1 MSIYKP
7 KEFAAMIGISVKT
20 LQRWDKE
27 GKLKAYR
34 SPTNRRYYTYIQ
46 YVQYMGNGCPKK
58 GKNVIYVRVSNNQ
71 RKAELSKQVEIL
83 KQYAQEKGIVI
94 DEILEEIGGD
104 LDYERKKWNRLI
116 QECRNGLV
124 KTILITSKDRFIR
137 FGYEWF
143 ERFLRENGV
152 EIMIAYNEKMSSE
165 QETVEDLLSIIDSF
179 SYKVHGLY
187 KYKKKI
193 REDSDIWV

>member
-94 DEILEEIGGD
+94 DEILE
-104 LDYERKKWNRLI
+104 
-116 QECRNGLV
+116 
-124 KTILITSKDRFIR
+124 
-137 FGYEWF
+137 
-143 ERFLRENGV
+143 
-152 EIMIAYNEKMSSE
+152 
-165 QETVEDLLSIIDSF
+165 
-179 SYKVHGLY
+179 
-187 KYKKKI
+187 
-193 REDSDIWV
+193 

>member
-1 MSIYKP
+1 M
-7 KEFAAMIGISVKT
+7 
-20 LQRWDKE
+20 
-27 GKLKAYR
+27 
-34 SPTNRRYYTYIQ
+34 
-46 YVQYMGNGCPKK
+46 
-58 GKNVIYVRVSNNQ
+58 RVSNNQ

-137 FGYEWF
+137 FGYE
-143 ERFLRENGV
+143 
-152 EIMIAYNEKMSSE
+152 
-165 QETVEDLLSIIDSF
+165 
-179 SYKVHGLY
+179 
-187 KYKKKI
+187 
-193 REDSDIWV
+193 

>member
-137 FGYEWF
+137 FGYE
-143 ERFLRENGV
+143 
-152 EIMIAYNEKMSSE
+152 
-165 QETVEDLLSIIDSF
+165 
-179 SYKVHGLY
+179 
-187 KYKKKI
+187 
-193 REDSDIWV
+193 